1 MANITRNINYLN
13 RDFPNLRN
21 ALIEYS
27 KTYFPTTYN
36 DFSPASPGMMFME
49 MAAYVGDIM
58 SFYLDNQIQETFIQ
72 YARQVT
78 NIYDL
83 AYMLGYKPKATN
95 VSVVNVDFY
104 QQVPASG
111 SGVNN
116 VPDYSYSLTYP
127 SNTQISNGSVNF
139 IVEEPINF
147 SYSSS
152 LDPTEVSIYEISG
165 GEPIFYLLKKTR
177 KAYSAA
183 INTTSFSFGNYQPY
197 PTVEINTSNFIGILD
212 ITDSDG
218 NVWYE
223 VDYLGQEMVLNSVKN
238 SNPNNPN
245 YSSND
250 NTPYLLKLKKVQRR
264 FATRLLDATTVQIQF
279 GSGNPNDTDE
289 ELVPNNN
296 NVGIGLPYGK
306 DKLTTAYS
314 PTNFMFTNT
323 YGTAPVNTT
332 LTVRYLTG
340 GGVNSNVGA
349 NQISSIITLPLF
361 INNNLNATTANT
373 IFSTRTINNAEAA
386 SGGKSGDTIQ
396 EIRQNTLANYQS
408 QLRNVTQDDYL
419 VRALAMP
426 SKYGTIAKA
435 YIEPT
440 KRSNLNP
447 GELPNNLDL
456 YVLGFNNNGNLIT
469 TSNLVK
475 QNLITYLSQYRL
487 LNDSVRIK
495 DAFIVNIGINFD
507 IIVLPN
513 YNNND
518 ILLQCIST
526 LQNYFSINNWSI
538 NQPIILRDLY
548 ILLDRIQ
555 GVQTV
560 KNIEITNKV
569 GESLGYSNN
578 SYDIKGATISNIIY
592 PSIDPMIF
600 EVKYPL
606 TDIQGRVVP
615 L

>member
-13 RDFPNLRN
+13 RDFTNIRN
-21 ALIEYS
+21 TLIEYS
-27 KTYFPTTYN
+27 KTYFPNTYN
-36 DFSPASPGMMFME
+36 DFTPASPGMMFME
-49 MAAYVGDIM
+49 MSAYVGDIL

-72 YARQVT
+72 YSRQVT
-78 NIYDL
+78 NIFDL

-116 VPDYSYSLTYP
+116 VPDYSYSLSYP
-127 SNTQISNGSVNF
+127 ANTQVSNGSVTF
-139 IVEEPINF
+139 LVEEPINF

-152 LDPTEVSIYEISG
+152 IDPTEVSVYEISG
-165 GEPIFYLLKKTR
+165 GEPVFYLLKKTR

-183 INTTSFSFGNYQPY
+183 IISTSFSFGNYQPF
-197 PTVEINTSNFIGILD
+197 PTVEINASNFIGILD
-212 ITDSDG
+212 ITDSQG

-223 VDYLGQEMVLNSVKN
+223 VDYLGQETILDSIKN
-238 SNPNNPN
+238 TNPNNPN
-245 YSSND
+245 FTSND

-264 FATRLLDATTVQIQF
+264 FATRLLDANTVQLQF

-289 ELVPNNN
+289 ELIPNTN
-296 NVGIGLPYGK
+296 NVGIGLPFGK

-314 PTNFMFTNT
+314 PTNFMYTNT
-323 YGTAPVNTT
+323 YGIAPVNTT

-340 GGVNSNVGA
+340 GGVTSNVAA
-349 NQISSIITLPLF
+349 NQITSIITTPSF
-361 INNNLNATTANT
+361 INKNLNISTANN
-373 IFSTRTINNAEAA
+373 IFTTTVVNNDEAA

-408 QLRNVTQDDYL
+408 QLRTVTQDDYL
-419 VRALAMP
+419 VRTLAMSP
-426 SKYGTIAKA
+426 KYGTVAKA

-440 KRSNLNP
+440 KLSNLNP
-447 GELPNNLDL
+447 GESPSVLDL
-456 YVLGFNNNGNLIT
+456 YVLGLNANNNLIT
-469 TSNLVK
+469 TSDLVK
-475 QNLITYLSQYRL
+475 QNLTTYLSQYRL
-487 LNDSVRIK
+487 INDSIRIK
-495 DAFIVNIGINFD
+495 DAFIVNIGIDFD

-513 YNNND
+513 YNSND
-518 ILLQCIST
+518 ILIQCINA
-526 LQNYFSINNWSI
+526 LQNYFNINNRSI
-538 NQPIILRDLY
+538 NQPIVLRDLY
-548 ILLDRIQ
+548 ITLDRIQ

-560 KNIEITNKV
+560 KNIEIVNKV
-569 GESLGYSNN
+569 GESLGYSNTA
-578 SYDIKGATISNIIY
+578 YDITGATISNIIY

-600 EVKYPL
+600 EVKYPE